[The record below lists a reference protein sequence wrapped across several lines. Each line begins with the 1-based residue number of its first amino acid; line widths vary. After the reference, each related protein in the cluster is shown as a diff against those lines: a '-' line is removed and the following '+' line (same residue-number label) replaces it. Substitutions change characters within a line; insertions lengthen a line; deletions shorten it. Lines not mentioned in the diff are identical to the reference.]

1 MTIHFVNL
9 VIFFIHSLAD
19 RLLGCF
25 HSQTLVNKS
34 AMNMDKELQW
44 DVKSFAYMPKG
55 RLSGS
60 CGRSIYRPL
69 KSWVQL
75 SLCRERCTC
84 VMQTVLPMASPEEL
98 GSQNARPLGIFMKN
112 LLAFPERIAGSLLPY
127 TCSFIFAIRSLY
139 FHFVCDRHCF
149 QNEKKKAEVM
159 IHSYFFLFGS

>member
-1 MTIHFVNL
+1 
-9 VIFFIHSLAD
+9 
-19 RLLGCF
+19 
-25 HSQTLVNKS
+25 
-34 AMNMDKELQW
+34 
-44 DVKSFAYMPKG
+44 
-55 RLSGS
+55 
-60 CGRSIYRPL
+60 
-69 KSWVQL
+69 
-75 SLCRERCTC
+75 
-84 VMQTVLPMASPEEL
+84 MQTVLPMASPEEL